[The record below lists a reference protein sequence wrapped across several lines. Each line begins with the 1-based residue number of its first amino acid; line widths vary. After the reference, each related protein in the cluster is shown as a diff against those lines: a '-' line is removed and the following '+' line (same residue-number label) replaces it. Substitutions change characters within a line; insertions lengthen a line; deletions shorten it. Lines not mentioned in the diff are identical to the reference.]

1 MSSHLK
7 IGDLLHNPENG
18 ALGLITRITRGY
30 FYFYLMSY
38 DSEEKSKFLISE
50 DRAKKIKV
58 YESIDNSILMVYHG
72 TNRRRRKRKTFYKN
86 LENKSKD
93 NNLDVQE
100 IENRRRDIQVDQK
113 ERKSC
118 KKA

>member
-1 MSSHLK
+1 MICHLK

-30 FYFYLMSY
+30 FYFHLMSY

-58 YESIDNSILMVYHG
+58 YESIDNSTITVYYG
-72 TNRRRRKRKTFYKN
+72 TRKRRRKRKTFYQSCQG
-86 LENKSKD
+86 KSKD
-93 NNLDVQE
+93 HLADE
-100 IENRRRDIQVDQK
+100 
-113 ERKSC
+113 
-118 KKA
+118 